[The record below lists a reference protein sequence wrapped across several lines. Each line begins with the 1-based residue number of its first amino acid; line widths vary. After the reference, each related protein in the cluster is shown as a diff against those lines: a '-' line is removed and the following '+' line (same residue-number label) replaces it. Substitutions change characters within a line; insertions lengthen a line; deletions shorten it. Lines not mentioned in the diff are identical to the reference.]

1 MIGATLLAPLPAG
14 LPLAR
19 LAPPRS
25 PGSVVHWAAATGFHA
40 RQEFSSLEAWLSAPP
55 TLQLPLHQ
63 IERQQELKGR
73 DLQRLLLQTHVQQRG
88 SGDVGPALRVTEQST
103 TFLYSHRRLQRR
115 TLKTIFGPI
124 HIDRI
129 GYGRVGV
136 GSIHPLDETM
146 QLPGRSFSYELQ
158 KRMVKAAVQGPFRE
172 STDRMQDLTGMSVP
186 KRSLEEIIQDAAQ
199 DFDAFYAQRLHQPW
213 QTTASILVA
222 AVDCKGI
229 PMVKSGNPQRT
240 IRVTKGQKANR
251 KKMAT
256 VAAVFTR
263 APWVRTPE
271 QVVESLFRTDPNKA
285 IEAGQLCPPRPEH
298 KRVWASLVKGKAS
311 VIDEVVQEIQR
322 RDPENHKTHVAL
334 TDGERALQILVGK
347 KLKNLKVTLIL
358 DLLHVLEKVWKAA
371 HVFHPEG
378 SPDAEVYAR
387 LMSLRILEGNVSQV
401 IKGLRQ
407 TVTKRELFGAKRKA
421 LLGVADYFHRNR
433 DRMRYDQYLAQGL
446 PIATGSVEG
455 ACKNLIKDRME
466 RSGMR
471 WTESMAEAIVKLRAL
486 YISGDFD
493 SYWAFHIIKDQERLY
508 PPGRWTAIIK

>member
-1 MIGATLLAPLPAG
+1 MVSATLFGPFPPG

-25 PGSVVHWAAATGFHA
+25 PGSVVPLAAATGSHA

-103 TFLYSHRRLQRR
+103 TFLCTHRRLQRR

-129 GYGRVGV
+129 GYGRDGG

-199 DFDAFYAQRLHQPW
+199 DFDAFYVERSPEPW
-213 QTTASILVA
+213 QQTASILVA

-229 PMVKSGNPQRT
+229 PMVKAGNPQRSVRLT
-240 IRVTKGQKANR
+240 LTKGQKANR

-271 QVVESLFRTDPNKA
+271 QVVESLFRTDPKKLR
-285 IEAGQLCPPRPEH
+285 EAGQLCPPRPEH

-311 VIDEVVQEIQR
+311 VIEEVVQEIQR

-334 TDGERALQILVGK
+334 TDGEHALQILVSK
-347 KLKNLKVTLIL
+347 KLKVTLIL
-358 DLLHVLEKVWKAA
+358 DLLHALEKAWKAA

-407 TVTKRELFGAKRKA
+407 TVTKRKLFGAKRKT
-421 LLGVADYFHRNR
+421 LLAVADYFHRNR
-433 DRMRYDQYLAQGL
+433 DRMRYDEYLAQGL

-493 SYWAFHIIKDQERLY
+493 SYWAFHIIREQKRLY
-508 PPGRWTAIIK
+508 PPGRWTAVVK

>member
-1 MIGATLLAPLPAG
+1 MVSAILVAPPPLG
-14 LPLAR
+14 LPLAPH
-19 LAPPRS
+19 LAPPSS
-25 PGSVVHWAAATGFHA
+25 PGSVVSLATATGSRAQQQFC
-40 RQEFSSLEAWLSAPP
+40 SLEDWLSAPP

-73 DLQRLLLQTHVQQRG
+73 DLQRLLLQAHIQQRG
-88 SGDVGPALRVTEQST
+88 NGDVGPALCVTEQST
-103 TFLYSHRRLQRR
+103 TFFYTHRRLQRR

-129 GYGRVGV
+129 GYARDGV

-158 KRMVKAAVQGPFRE
+158 RRLVKAAVQGPFCE
-172 STDRMQDLTGMSVP
+172 STGRMQDLTGMSVP
-186 KRSLEEIIQDAAQ
+186 IRSLEEIIQDAAQ
-199 DFDAFYAQRLHQPW
+199 DFHAFYIERSPEPW
-213 QTTASILVA
+213 QQTASILVA

-229 PMVKSGNPQRT
+229 PMVKAGNSQRSV
-240 IRVTKGQKANR
+240 RLTKGQKANR

-271 QVVESLFRTDPNKA
+271 QVVESLFLTDPKKG
-285 IEAGQLCPPRPEH
+285 IETGPLCPPRPEH
-298 KRVWASLVKGKAS
+298 TRVWASLVKGKTS
-311 VIDEVVQEIQR
+311 VIEEVVQEIQR
-322 RDPENHKTHVAL
+322 RDPENHKIHVAL
-334 TDGERALQILVGK
+334 TDGERALQILVSK
-347 KLKNLKVTLIL
+347 KLKKLKVTLIL

-371 HVFHPEG
+371 HVFHPEC
-378 SPDAEVYAR
+378 SPEAELYAR
-387 LMSLRILEGNVSQV
+387 LMCLRILEGDVDQV

-407 TVTKRELFGAKRKA
+407 TVTKRKLFGAKRKT
-421 LLGVADYFHRNR
+421 LLGVAEYFHRNR
-433 DRMRYDQYLAQGL
+433 DRMRYDEYLAQGL

-486 YISGDFD
+486 YLSGDFD
-493 SYWAFHIIKDQERLY
+493 AYLRIPRHVDQ
-508 PPGRWTAIIK
+508 

>member
-1 MIGATLLAPLPAG
+1 MVSATLLAPLQPG
-14 LPLAR
+14 LPPATR
-19 LAPPRS
+19 LAPPPS
-25 PGSVVHWAAATGFHA
+25 PGSIVPWAAVAGSHA

-63 IERQQELKGR
+63 IERQQEHKGR

-88 SGDVGPALRVTEQST
+88 NGNVGPALRVTEQST
-103 TFLYSHRRLQRR
+103 TVLYNHCRLQRR

-129 GYGRVGV
+129 GYGRNGA

-146 QLPGRSFSYELQ
+146 QLPSRSFSYELQ

-172 STDRMQDLTGMSVP
+172 STERMQDMTGMSVP
-186 KRSLEEIIQDAAQ
+186 KRSLEEIIQDAAR
-199 DFDAFYAQRLHQPW
+199 DFDAFYAERLPEPW
-213 QTTASILVA
+213 QQTASILVV

-229 PMVKSGNPQRT
+229 PMVKPGIQQRSV
-240 IRVTKGQKANR
+240 IKGQKAGR

-271 QVVESLFRTDPNKA
+271 QVVESLFRSDPKKV
-285 IEAGQLCPPRPEH
+285 IEAGQPCPPRPEH

-311 VIDEVVQEIQR
+311 VIEEVVQEIQR

-334 TDGERALQILVGK
+334 TDGERALQILVGNK
-347 KLKNLKVTLIL
+347 MKVTLIL

-378 SPDAEVYAR
+378 SPDAELYAR
-387 LMSLRILEGNVSQV
+387 LMSLRTLEGHVSQV

-407 TVTKRELFGAKRKA
+407 TVTKRKLFGAKRKT
-421 LLGVADYFHRNR
+421 LLGVADYFHHNR
-433 DRMRYDQYLAQGL
+433 DRMRYNEYLARGL
-446 PIATGSVEG
+446 PIASGSVEG

-486 YISGDFD
+486 YLSGDFD

-508 PPGRWTAIIK
+508 PAGRWAVVVK

>member
-1 MIGATLLAPLPAG
+1 MVSATPLAPLPSSLLRA
-14 LPLAR
+14 PC

-25 PGSVVHWAAATGFHA
+25 PGSVVPLAAVTGSHA
-40 RQEFSSLEAWLSAPP
+40 RQEFSSLEAWLSASP

-63 IERQQELKGR
+63 IERQQEHKGR

-88 SGDVGPALRVTEQST
+88 NGNVGPALRVTEQST
-103 TFLYSHRRLQRR
+103 TFLFNHRRLQRR

-129 GYGRVGV
+129 GYGREGA

-172 STDRMQDLTGMSVP
+172 STERMQDMTGISVP
-186 KRSLEEIIQDAAQ
+186 KRSLEEISQDAAQ
-199 DFDAFYAQRLHQPW
+199 DFDAFYAARLPEHW
-213 QTTASILVA
+213 QQTASILVV

-229 PMVKSGNPQRT
+229 PMVKPGKQQRSV
-240 IRVTKGQKANR
+240 IKGQKANR

-271 QVVESLFRTDPNKA
+271 QVVESLFRTDPKKVM
-285 IEAGQLCPPRPEH
+285 EAGQPCPPRPEH

-311 VIDEVVQEIQR
+311 VIEEVVQEIQR

-334 TDGERALQILVGK
+334 TDGERALQILVGNK
-347 KLKNLKVTLIL
+347 LKVTLIL

-378 SPDAEVYAR
+378 SPDAELYAR

-407 TVTKRELFGAKRKA
+407 TVTKRKLFGAKSKT
-421 LLGVADYFHRNR
+421 LLGVADYFHHNR
-433 DRMRYDQYLAQGL
+433 DRMRYDDYLAQGL
-446 PIATGSVEG
+446 PIASGSVEG

-471 WTESMAEAIVKLRAL
+471 WTEAMAEAVVKLRAL
-486 YISGDFD
+486 YLSGDFD
-493 SYWAFHIIKDQERLY
+493 AYWAFHIIKDQERLY
-508 PPGRWTAIIK
+508 PAGRWTVVVK

>member
-1 MIGATLLAPLPAG
+1 
-14 LPLAR
+14 
-19 LAPPRS
+19 
-25 PGSVVHWAAATGFHA
+25 
-40 RQEFSSLEAWLSAPP
+40 
-55 TLQLPLHQ
+55 
-63 IERQQELKGR
+63 
-73 DLQRLLLQTHVQQRG
+73 
-88 SGDVGPALRVTEQST
+88 
-103 TFLYSHRRLQRR
+103 
-115 TLKTIFGPI
+115 
-124 HIDRI
+124 
-129 GYGRVGV
+129 
-136 GSIHPLDETM
+136 M

-172 STDRMQDLTGMSVP
+172 STERMQDLTGMSVP
-186 KRSLEEIIQDAAQ
+186 IRSLEEILQDAAQ
-199 DFDAFYAQRLHQPW
+199 DFDAFYVERSPEPW
-213 QTTASILVA
+213 QQTASILVT

-229 PMVKSGNPQRT
+229 PMVKPGNPQRSV
-240 IRVTKGQKANR
+240 RLTKGQKVNR

-263 APWVRTPE
+263 APWVRTPA
-271 QVVESLFRTDPNKA
+271 QVVESLFRTDPRKA
-285 IEAGQLCPPRPEH
+285 IETGPLCPPRPEH

-334 TDGERALQILVGK
+334 TDGERALQILVSK
-347 KLKNLKVTLIL
+347 KLKLTLIL

-378 SPDAEVYAR
+378 SPDAELYAR

-407 TVTKRELFGAKRKA
+407 TVTKRTLFGAKRKT

-433 DRMRYDQYLAQGL
+433 HRMRYDQYLAQGL

-471 WTESMAEAIVKLRAL
+471 WTKSMAEAIIKLRAL
-486 YISGDFD
+486 YLSGDFD
-493 SYWAFHIIKDQERLY
+493 SYWVFHIIRDQERLY
-508 PPGRWTAIIK
+508 PAGRWTVVVK

>member
-1 MIGATLLAPLPAG
+1 MLSATPPNPLPAG
-14 LPLAR
+14 LPHVAG

-25 PGSVVHWAAATGFHA
+25 AGSIVPLAAVAASHA
-40 RQEFSSLEAWLSAPP
+40 QQEFSSLEAWLLASP
-55 TLQLPLHQ
+55 TLQFPLHQ
-63 IERQQELKGR
+63 IECQQEHKGR
-73 DLQRLLLQTHVQQRG
+73 VLQRSLLQTHVQQRG
-88 SGDVGPALRVTEQST
+88 NGDVGPALRVTEQST
-103 TFLYSHRRLQRR
+103 TFLYNHRRLQRR

-124 HIDRI
+124 HIERI
-129 GYGRVGV
+129 GYGRQGA
-136 GSIHPLDETM
+136 GSIHPLDENM
-146 QLPGRSFSYELQ
+146 QLPARSFSYELQ

-172 STDRMQDLTGMSVP
+172 STERMQDMTGISVP

-199 DFDAFYAQRLHQPW
+199 DFDAFYAERLPESW
-213 QTTASILVA
+213 QQTASILVI

-229 PMVKSGNPQRT
+229 PMVQPGNQQRSV
-240 IRVTKGQKANR
+240 IKGQKTGR

-271 QVVESLFRTDPNKA
+271 QVVESLFRTDPKKV
-285 IEAGQLCPPRPEH
+285 IEAGQPCPPRPEH
-298 KRVWASLVKGKAS
+298 KRVWASLVKGKSS
-311 VIDEVVQEIQR
+311 VIEQVVQEVQR
-322 RDPENHKTHVAL
+322 RDPENYKTHVAL
-334 TDGERALQILVGK
+334 TDGERALQILVGNK
-347 KLKNLKVTLIL
+347 MKVTLIL

-378 SPDAEVYAR
+378 SPDAELYAR

-407 TVTKRELFGAKRKA
+407 TVTKRKLFGAKRKT
-421 LLGVADYFHRNR
+421 LLAVADYFHHNR

-446 PIATGSVEG
+446 PIASGSVEG

-486 YISGDFD
+486 YLSGDFD

-508 PPGRWTAIIK
+508 PAGRWAVVVK